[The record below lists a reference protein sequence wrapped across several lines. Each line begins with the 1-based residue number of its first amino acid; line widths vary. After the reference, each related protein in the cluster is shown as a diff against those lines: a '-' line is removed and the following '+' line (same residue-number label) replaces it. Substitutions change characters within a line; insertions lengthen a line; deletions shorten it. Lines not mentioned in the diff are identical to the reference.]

1 MLNGIKSKYIL
12 QQILNN
18 LYEGK
23 KLQLV
28 KYNKK
33 LKEKLNIKES
43 DFRKFTQIEIE
54 IILNEI
60 KEDIDKRTFEF
71 INYKDEDKH
80 FYHIYF
86 DNGKNE
92 VKRNYV
98 KYNETINEIKIVIE
112 MEIKSLN
119 GLFYDCGCV
128 KFIKFTKFERKD
140 ITDFKSLFENC
151 LGLSEVDLKTFKTKN
166 AKDMSYMFYNC
177 SSLTNVD
184 LSSFTTENV
193 TKMNNMFSWCG
204 NLTKIDLKNFNTE
217 KVIDMHE
224 MFSCCYLLQEV
235 DISSFNFN
243 NVNNLSYMFSGC
255 ESLINIETPLN
266 KFNLRN
272 NINIREMFSDCND
285 ELKEKI
291 KQENKN
297 IKEEAFAL
305 ILQEYF

>member
-1 MLNGIKSKYIL
+1 M
-12 QQILNN
+12 NN
-18 LYEGK
+18 LFEGK
-23 KLQLV
+23 KLLLI

-33 LKEKLNIKES
+33 LKEKLNIKEV
-43 DFRKFTQIEIE
+43 DYRKFTQIEIE
-54 IILNEI
+54 IFLKEI
-60 KEDIDKRTFEF
+60 KEDVDKRQFDF
-71 INYKDEDKH
+71 INWKEGDES

-86 DNGKNE
+86 DKQKNE
-92 VKRNYV
+92 AKRNYV
-98 KYNETINEIKIVIE
+98 KYNESIKEIKIIIE

-119 GLFYDCGCV
+119 GLFSDCECV
-128 KFIKFTKFERKD
+128 DIIKFTKFERKD
-140 ITDFKSLFENC
+140 ITDIKSLFDNC
-151 LGLSEVDLKTFKTKN
+151 RGLSEVDLKNFKTKN
-166 AKDMSYMFYNC
+166 VNDMSYMFYNC
-177 SSLTNVD
+177 SSLENID

-193 TKMNNMFSWCG
+193 TNMNS
-204 NLTKIDLKNFNTE
+204 
-217 KVIDMHE
+217 

-255 ESLINIETPLN
+255 ESLMNIETPLN